1 MPYTLIEEIG
11 HGGMGCVYKGMDQN
25 GRKVAIKMM
34 SNRVTCYPEYR
45 QLFQSEVD
53 TLKRMDHPAVVHIV
67 GEPYRDDK
75 GNLYLPMEYIE
86 GQTIEQKVNSEGTIP
101 MEEAVSLMCK
111 ILEALQYVHDRNRIH
126 RDIKPSNIMIR
137 PNGSICIID
146 FGIAKDARV
155 GSGNT
160 VGHIIG
166 TDGYMSPEQA
176 NGLNI
181 DRRTD
186 IYSLGCVLYYLLTGK
201 HAISKGKND
210 YETICNI
217 LQNIPSLPSQS
228 GTGVSTALDDVF
240 AKAVDKNMTLRY
252 QTASEFKD
260 AIEQAIGKASPSV
273 TIGRLESNNIV
284 IKHDDVS
291 RRHLIIRGAERPMTG
306 GAKQYQL
313 EIVDV
318 GSKNGTGINGRLLR
332 NDTYS
337 INYDGTV
344 NLPEVLLAGKP
355 ELAINWPNVMSIL
368 RSKGWNPQVY
378 DRPKP
383 PKPPVPRESLHWFL
397 CIVSLI
403 PPLGWILWGVYK
415 DEHPQKA
422 SLAAKFGWIGFVI
435 SLIGFIISVQ

>member
-11 HGGMGCVYKGMDQN
+11 HGGMGCVYKGRDSN
-25 GRKVAIKMM
+25 GRIVAIKMM
-34 SNRVTCYPEYR
+34 SNKVTCYPEYR

-53 TLKRMDHPAVVHIV
+53 TLKRMNHPSVVHIV
-67 GEPYRDDK
+67 GEPYPDDR

-137 PNGSICIID
+137 PDGSICIID

-160 VGHIIG
+160 VGRIIG

-217 LQNIPSLPSQS
+217 LKNIPSLPSQS

-240 AKAVDKNMTLRY
+240 AKAVDKNMTMRY
-252 QTASEFKD
+252 QSASEFKN
-260 AIEQAIGKASPSV
+260 AIEQATGRTSPCV
-273 TIGRLESNNIV
+273 TIGRLESNDIV
-284 IKHDDVS
+284 IRDSTLNHDVS
-291 RRHLIIRGAERPMTG
+291 RKHLVIRGIERPMTG
-306 GAKQYQL
+306 GAKQYFL
-313 EIVDV
+313 EIEDL
-318 GSKNGTGINGRLLR
+318 GSTNGTGINGRLLKK
-332 NDTYS
+332 DTYT

-344 NLPEVLLAGKP
+344 KLPEVLLAGKP
-355 ELAINWPNVMSIL
+355 ELAINWPDVMAKL
-368 RSKGWNPQVY
+368 RAKGWTPQVY
-378 DRPKP
+378 SSP
-383 PKPPVPRESLHWFL
+383 PSPPQFESLHWFL

-403 PPLGWILWGVYK
+403 PLVGWVLWGVYK

-422 SLAAKFGWIGFVI
+422 SLAAKLGWMGFVI
-435 SLIGFIISVQ
+435 NLTLYFLFK

>member
-1 MPYTLIEEIG
+1 MAYTLIKEIG
-11 HGGMGCVYKGMDQN
+11 HGGMGCVYKGMDSK
-25 GRKVAIKMM
+25 GHTVAIKMM
-34 SNRVTCYPEYR
+34 SNKVTCYPEYR

-53 TLKRMDHPAVVHIV
+53 TLKRMDHPSVVHIV

-101 MEEAVSLMCK
+101 MEDAVSLMCK

-160 VGHIIG
+160 VGRIIG

-217 LQNIPSLPSQS
+217 LKNIPSLPSQS

-252 QTASEFKD
+252 QSASEFKD
-260 AIEQAIGKASPSV
+260 AIEQATGKVSPSV
-273 TIGRLESNNIV
+273 SIGRLESNNIV
-284 IKHDDVS
+284 IRNDDVS
-291 RRHLIIRGAERPMTG
+291 RKHLLIRGVGRPMTG
-306 GAKQYQL
+306 GATQYFL
-313 EIVDV
+313 EIQDL
-318 GSKNGTGINGRLLR
+318 GSKNGTGVNGRLLR
-332 NDTYS
+332 NDIYS
-337 INYDGTV
+337 INYEGTV
-344 NLPEVLLAGKP
+344 NLPEILLAGKP
-355 ELAINWPNVMSIL
+355 ELAVNWPDVMSKL
-368 RSKGWNPQVY
+368 RAKGWNPQVY
-378 DRPKP
+378 HTEP
-383 PKPPVPRESLHWFL
+383 PPNPTSKDSLHWFL
-397 CIVSLI
+397 CIVSFI
-403 PPLGWILWGVYK
+403 PLVGWILWGVYK

-422 SLAAKFGWIGFVI
+422 SRAAQLGWIGFVI
-435 SLIGFIISVQ
+435 ILICLFIANS

>member
-11 HGGMGCVYKGMDQN
+11 HGGMGCVYKGMDAN

-34 SNRVTCYPEYR
+34 TNKVTCYPEYR

-53 TLKRMDHPAVVHIV
+53 TLRRMNHPSVVHIV

-75 GNLYLPMEYIE
+75 GNLYLPMEYVE
-86 GQTIEQKVNSEGTIP
+86 GRTLEQKVNAEGTIP

-137 PNGSICIID
+137 PDGSICIID

-155 GSGNT
+155 GTGNT
-160 VGHIIG
+160 VGRIIG

-201 HAISKGKND
+201 HAIPKGQND
-210 YETICNI
+210 YETICSI
-217 LQNIPSLPSQS
+217 LKNIPALPSQS

-252 QTASEFKD
+252 QTAAEFKE
-260 AIEQAIGKASPSV
+260 AIEQAVGRGLPSV
-273 TIGRLESNNIV
+273 SIGRLESNNIV
-284 IKHDDVS
+284 IRNDDVS
-291 RRHLIIRGAERPMTG
+291 RKHLVIRGVERPMTG
-306 GAKQYQL
+306 GAKQYFL
-313 EIVDV
+313 EIEDL
-318 GSKNGTGINGRLLR
+318 GSKNGTGVNGRLLR
-332 NDTYS
+332 RDTYR
-337 INYDGTV
+337 IDYEGTV
-344 NLPEVLLAGKP
+344 NLPEVFLAGKP
-355 ELAINWPNVMSIL
+355 ELSVNWPEVMVKL

-378 DRPKP
+378 NPVS
-383 PKPPVPRESLHWFL
+383 PPVQKEESLHWFL
-397 CIVSLI
+397 CIVSLV
-403 PPLGWILWGVYK
+403 PLVGWVLWGVYK
-415 DEHPQKA
+415 EEHPRKA
-422 SLAAKFGWIGFVI
+422 SLAAKLAWSGFLINLLLLFGMN
-435 SLIGFIISVQ
+435 L